1 MILAFFLNLFL
12 GSPALRYE
20 SVICTYSESE
30 TVKKTVS
37 QKLITIT
44 IDADFG
50 RFAEIQFGDDTKKI
64 QYQILLENDANNE
77 ASVNIL
83 QNFLIGD
90 LESSAEFS
98 ADAPKYTRIA
108 QGAHSV
114 RCELV
119 PVKVTAPATQN

>member
-1 MILAFFLNLFL
+1 M
-12 GSPALRYE
+12 RYD

-37 QKLITIT
+37 QKLITIS

-50 RFAEIQFGDDTKKI
+50 RFAEIQFGDDTKRI

-108 QGAHSV
+108 QGVHSV

-119 PVKVTAPATQN
+119 PVKVTAPVTQN